1 MVAKKYFVLTTL
13 LLMASA
19 LVAGCSGAGKQAYDF
34 APIGDMPPEVHA
46 APEVVQEAYQF
57 AAANPDVLEQ
67 LPCYCGCGGMGHT
80 SNYACYVAEENADG
94 SLVYDGHALECSI
107 CVDITRDAM
116 RMLDDGKSI
125 DEIYT
130 YVDFTYSQFGPSN
143 FPDAGE

>member
-1 MVAKKYFVLTTL
+1 MTASSMVT
-13 LLMASA
+13 
-19 LVAGCSGAGKQAYDF
+19 GCRGAGKQAYDM
-34 APIGDMPPEVHA
+34 APMEEMPAEVHA
-46 APEVVQEAYQF
+46 APKVVQEAYQF
-57 AAANPDVLEQ
+57 AAANQDVLEK

-94 SLVYDGHALECSI
+94 SLNYDGHALGCSI

-116 RMLDDGKSI
+116 RMLDDGKTI